1 MERFNARR
9 TFVFMLKKT
18 SFTLGL
24 MLGLAFA
31 VPLFFGRYIGDE
43 YQLLT
48 LPIVFAVLFGGTV
61 LCGRWAERKLNALLK
76 ILYDD

>member
-31 VPLFFGRYIGDE
+31 VPLFFGRYIG
-43 YQLLT
+43 
-48 LPIVFAVLFGGTV
+48 GSR
-61 LCGRWAERKLNALLK
+61 CR
-76 ILYDD
+76 

>member
-31 VPLFFGRYIGDE
+31 VPLFLADISATSISCSR
-43 YQLLT
+43 
-48 LPIVFAVLFGGTV
+48 
-61 LCGRWAERKLNALLK
+61 CR
-76 ILYDD
+76 

>member
-31 VPLFFGRYIGDE
+31 VPLFFGRYIGDAADS
-43 YQLLT
+43 
-48 LPIVFAVLFGGTV
+48 VCGAFWRHRAVRQMG
-61 LCGRWAERKLNALLK
+61 
-76 ILYDD
+76 